1 MFSTFFYILIL
12 FYQNLYSGLGYS
24 FNSEVNKV
32 NLSILSKDYNKAFS
46 LLNLIEKKQI
56 FRNESIYKTKVLL
69 SIKRPTSF
77 INSNLKS
84 SEDYIL
90 KSFILSQ
97 INQQESSKSIL
108 REGLKLYPEKDTL
121 TKLYELFS
129 FIAINKLKKSEV
141 YYDKSTVVNKIFT
154 TKDSK
159 WMLDLLRKNEKFL
172 SY

>member
-1 MFSTFFYILIL
+1 MFSTFFYISIL

-97 INQQESSKSIL
+97 INQQEYSKSIL

-129 FIAINKLKKSEV
+129 FISVNKLKNSEV
-141 YYDKSTVVNKIFT
+141 VNDENTLANKTLT

>member
-1 MFSTFFYILIL
+1 
-12 FYQNLYSGLGYS
+12 LGYS
-24 FNSEVNKV
+24 FNTEVNKV
-32 NLSILSKDYNKAFS
+32 NLYILSKDYNKAFS
-46 LLNLIEKKQI
+46 LVNLVEKKYI
-56 FRNESIYKTKVLL
+56 FRNESLYKTKVLL
-69 SIKRPTSF
+69 SVKRPTSL
-77 INSNLKS
+77 INSSLKS
-84 SEDYIL
+84 SDDYIL

-129 FIAINKLKKSEV
+129 FISVNKLRKSDVASDEN
-141 YYDKSTVVNKIFT
+141 TVANKILT

>member
-1 MFSTFFYILIL
+1 LFSTFFYILIL

-97 INQQESSKSIL
+97 INQQEYSKSIL

-121 TKLYELFS
+121 TKLYELF
-129 FIAINKLKKSEV
+129 FFYLCK
-141 YYDKSTVVNKIFT
+141 
-154 TKDSK
+154 
-159 WMLDLLRKNEKFL
+159 
-172 SY
+172 

>member
-1 MFSTFFYILIL
+1 MFSTFFYISIL

-84 SEDYIL
+84 SDDYIL

-129 FIAINKLKKSEV
+129 FISVNKLKNSEV
-141 YYDKSTVVNKIFT
+141 AYNENIVSNKILT

>member
-1 MFSTFFYILIL
+1 MIL

-46 LLNLIEKKQI
+46 LVNLIEKKYI
-56 FRNESIYKTKVLL
+56 FRNESLYKTKVLL
-69 SIKRPTSF
+69 SVKRPTSL
-77 INSNLKS
+77 INSSLKS
-84 SEDYIL
+84 SDDYIL

-129 FIAINKLKKSEV
+129 FISVNKLRKSDVASDEN
-141 YYDKSTVVNKIFT
+141 TVANKILT

>member
-12 FYQNLYSGLGYS
+12 FYQNLFSGLGYS

-129 FIAINKLKKSEV
+129 FISVNKLKNSEV
-141 YYDKSTVVNKIFT
+141 VYDNSTVVNKILT

>member
-129 FIAINKLKKSEV
+129 FISVNKLKKSEV
-141 YYDKSTVVNKIFT
+141 DYDKSTVVNKIFT

>member
-1 MFSTFFYILIL
+1 
-12 FYQNLYSGLGYS
+12 
-24 FNSEVNKV
+24 
-32 NLSILSKDYNKAFS
+32 LSKDYNKAFS
-46 LLNLIEKKQI
+46 LVNLIEKKYI
-56 FRNESIYKTKVLL
+56 FRNESLYKTKVLL
-69 SIKRPTSF
+69 SVKRPTSL
-77 INSNLKS
+77 INSSLKS
-84 SEDYIL
+84 SDDYIL

-129 FIAINKLKKSEV
+129 FISVNKLRKSDVASDEN
-141 YYDKSTVVNKIFT
+141 TVANKILT

>member
-1 MFSTFFYILIL
+1 
-12 FYQNLYSGLGYS
+12 
-24 FNSEVNKV
+24 
-32 NLSILSKDYNKAFS
+32 
-46 LLNLIEKKQI
+46 
-56 FRNESIYKTKVLL
+56 
-69 SIKRPTSF
+69 
-77 INSNLKS
+77 LKS

-97 INQQESSKSIL
+97 INQLESSKSIL

-129 FIAINKLKKSEV
+129 FISVNKLRKSKVEFGV
-141 YYDKSTVVNKIFT
+141 NVVANKILT

-159 WMLDLLRKNEKFL
+159 WMLDLLRKNEKFI

>member
-1 MFSTFFYILIL
+1 M
-12 FYQNLYSGLGYS
+12 
-24 FNSEVNKV
+24 NKV

-141 YYDKSTVVNKIFT
+141 DYDKSTVVNKIFT

>member
-1 MFSTFFYILIL
+1 MYSTFFYILIL

-32 NLSILSKDYNKAFS
+32 NIYILSKDYNKAFS

-69 SIKRPTSF
+69 SIKRPSSF

-90 KSFILSQ
+90 KSFISSQ
-97 INQQESSKSIL
+97 INQQENSKSIL

-129 FIAINKLKKSEV
+129 FISVNKSKKLEV
-141 YYDKSTVVNKIFT
+141 VYDTSTVVNKILT

>member
-1 MFSTFFYILIL
+1 LIL

-46 LLNLIEKKQI
+46 LVNLIEKKYI
-56 FRNESIYKTKVLL
+56 FRNESLYKTKVLL
-69 SIKRPTSF
+69 SVKRPTSL
-77 INSNLKS
+77 INSSLKS
-84 SEDYIL
+84 SDDYIL

-129 FIAINKLKKSEV
+129 FISVNKLRKSDVASDEN
-141 YYDKSTVVNKIFT
+141 TVANKILT

>member
-1 MFSTFFYILIL
+1 LFSTFFYILIL

-129 FIAINKLKKSEV
+129 FISVNKLKNSEV
-141 YYDKSTVVNKIFT
+141 VYDNSTVVNKILT

>member
-97 INQQESSKSIL
+97 INQQENSKSIL

-129 FIAINKLKKSEV
+129 FISVNKLKNSEV
-141 YYDKSTVVNKIFT
+141 VYDNSTVVNKILT

>member
-1 MFSTFFYILIL
+1 LFSTFFYILIL

-129 FIAINKLKKSEV
+129 FISVNKLKNSEV
-141 YYDKSTVVNKIFT
+141 VNDENTLANKTLT

>member
-1 MFSTFFYILIL
+1 LYSTFFYILIL

-32 NLSILSKDYNKAFS
+32 NIYILSKDYNKAFS

-69 SIKRPTSF
+69 SIKRPSSF

-97 INQQESSKSIL
+97 INQQENSKSIL

-129 FIAINKLKKSEV
+129 FISVNKSKKLEV
-141 YYDKSTVVNKIFT
+141 VYDTSTVVNKIVT

>member
-129 FIAINKLKKSEV
+129 FISVNKLKNSEV
-141 YYDKSTVVNKIFT
+141 AYNENIVANKILT

>member
-1 MFSTFFYILIL
+1 LYSTFFYILIL

-32 NLSILSKDYNKAFS
+32 NIYILSKDYNKAFS

-69 SIKRPTSF
+69 SIKRPSSF

-97 INQQESSKSIL
+97 INQQENSKSIL

-129 FIAINKLKKSEV
+129 FISVNKSKKLEV
-141 YYDKSTVVNKIFT
+141 VYDTSTVVNKILT

>member
-97 INQQESSKSIL
+97 INQQEISKSIL

-141 YYDKSTVVNKIFT
+141 DYDKSTVVNKIFT

>member
-129 FIAINKLKKSEV
+129 FISVNKLKNSEV
-141 YYDKSTVVNKIFT
+141 LNDENTLANKTLT

>member
-129 FIAINKLKKSEV
+129 FISVNKLKNSEV
-141 YYDKSTVVNKIFT
+141 VYDKSTVINKILT

>member
-97 INQQESSKSIL
+97 INQQEYSKSIL

-129 FIAINKLKKSEV
+129 FISVNKLKNSEV
-141 YYDKSTVVNKIFT
+141 VYDNSTVVNKILT

>member
-129 FIAINKLKKSEV
+129 FISVNKLKNSEV
-141 YYDKSTVVNKIFT
+141 VYDNSTVVNKILT

>member
-1 MFSTFFYILIL
+1 M
-12 FYQNLYSGLGYS
+12 
-24 FNSEVNKV
+24 NKV
-32 NLSILSKDYNKAFS
+32 NIYILSKDYNKAFS

-69 SIKRPTSF
+69 SIKRPSFF

-97 INQQESSKSIL
+97 INQQENSKSIL

-129 FIAINKLKKSEV
+129 FISVNKSKKLEV
-141 YYDKSTVVNKIFT
+141 VYDTSMVVNKILT

>member
-1 MFSTFFYILIL
+1 MIL

-97 INQQESSKSIL
+97 INQQEYSKSIL

-129 FIAINKLKKSEV
+129 FISVNKLKNSEV
-141 YYDKSTVVNKIFT
+141 VNDENTLANKTLT

>member
-141 YYDKSTVVNKIFT
+141 DYDKSTVVNKIFT

>member
-97 INQQESSKSIL
+97 INQQEYSKSIL

-129 FIAINKLKKSEV
+129 FISVNKFKNSEV
-141 YYDKSTVVNKIFT
+141 VNDENTLANKTLT

>member
-32 NLSILSKDYNKAFS
+32 NLYILSKDYNKAFS
-46 LLNLIEKKQI
+46 LLNLIEKKYI

-84 SEDYIL
+84 SDDYIL

-129 FIAINKLKKSEV
+129 FISINKLKNSEV
-141 YYDKSTVVNKIFT
+141 VLDKSTDVNKILT
-154 TKDSK
+154 YRDSK

>member
-1 MFSTFFYILIL
+1 MFSTFFYISIL

-32 NLSILSKDYNKAFS
+32 NLSILSKDYNKAFN

-56 FRNESIYKTKVLL
+56 FRNESIYKTKVFL

-84 SEDYIL
+84 SDDYIL

-97 INQQESSKSIL
+97 INQQESSKLIL

-129 FIAINKLKKSEV
+129 FISENKLKNSEV
-141 YYDKSTVVNKIFT
+141 VYDKSAVVNKILT
-154 TKDSK
+154 TRDSK

>member
-1 MFSTFFYILIL
+1 MYSTFFYILIL

-32 NLSILSKDYNKAFS
+32 NIYILSKDYNKAFS

-69 SIKRPTSF
+69 SIKRPSSF
-77 INSNLKS
+77 TNSNLKS
-84 SEDYIL
+84 FEDYIL

-97 INQQESSKSIL
+97 INQQENSKSIL

-129 FIAINKLKKSEV
+129 FISVNKSKKLEV
-141 YYDKSTVVNKIFT
+141 VYDTSTVVNKILT

>member
-1 MFSTFFYILIL
+1 LFSTFFYILIL

-97 INQQESSKSIL
+97 INQQEYSKSIL

-129 FIAINKLKKSEV
+129 FISVNKLKNSEV
-141 YYDKSTVVNKIFT
+141 VNDENTLANKTLT

>member
-1 MFSTFFYILIL
+1 MFSTFFYISIL

-56 FRNESIYKTKVLL
+56 FRNESIYKTKVFL

-77 INSNLKS
+77 MNSNLKS
-84 SEDYIL
+84 TDDYIL

-129 FIAINKLKKSEV
+129 FISVNKLKNSEV
-141 YYDKSTVVNKIFT
+141 AYNENIVANKILT

>member
-1 MFSTFFYILIL
+1 VFSTFFYILIL

-24 FNSEVNKV
+24 FNTEVNKV
-32 NLSILSKDYNKAFS
+32 NLYILSKDYNKAFS
-46 LLNLIEKKQI
+46 LVNLIEKKYI
-56 FRNESIYKTKVLL
+56 FRNESLYKTKVLL
-69 SIKRPTSF
+69 SVKRPTSL
-77 INSNLKS
+77 INSSLKS
-84 SEDYIL
+84 SDDYIL

-129 FIAINKLKKSEV
+129 FISVNKLRKSDVASDEN
-141 YYDKSTVVNKIFT
+141 TVANKILT

>member
-129 FIAINKLKKSEV
+129 FISVNKLKKSEV
-141 YYDKSTVVNKIFT
+141 DYDKSTVVNKIFT

-172 SY
+172 SN

>member
-56 FRNESIYKTKVLL
+56 FRNESIYKTKLLL

-129 FIAINKLKKSEV
+129 FISVNKLKNSEFV
-141 YYDKSTVVNKIFT
+141 YDKSTVINKILT

>member
-24 FNSEVNKV
+24 FNTEVNKV
-32 NLSILSKDYNKAFS
+32 NLYILSKDYNKAFS
-46 LLNLIEKKQI
+46 LVNLVEKKYI
-56 FRNESIYKTKVLL
+56 FRNESLYKTKVLL
-69 SIKRPTSF
+69 SVKRPTSL
-77 INSNLKS
+77 INSSLKS
-84 SEDYIL
+84 SDDYIL

-129 FIAINKLKKSEV
+129 FISVNKLRKSDVASDEN
-141 YYDKSTVVNKIFT
+141 TVANKILT

>member
-1 MFSTFFYILIL
+1 LFSTFFYILIL
-12 FYQNLYSGLGYS
+12 FYQNLFSGLGYS

-129 FIAINKLKKSEV
+129 FISVNKLKNSEV
-141 YYDKSTVVNKIFT
+141 VYDNSTVVNKILT

>member
-97 INQQESSKSIL
+97 INQQEYSKSIL

-129 FIAINKLKKSEV
+129 FISVNKLKNSEV
-141 YYDKSTVVNKIFT
+141 VNDENTLANKTLT